1 MDCLKIDIL
10 NYDANYLYPI
20 MGFTGL
26 CMTYLGNKFV
36 RPTIFSLGTILSME
50 SSYKAT
56 HLILNHFEYTKNEC
70 LIKNVVSIISG
81 LSGGF
86 LLLKLYRLTNFFLGF
101 LLGGSS
107 GYLSYN
113 LINNHHLE
121 KIEIYNTDTLL
132 SIIIPGISLGM
143 IAVYNEHRISILTTS
158 FIGPAL
164 LLWSFN
170 EFTHYYNLYIFM
182 LTYISLSSSG
192 FYIQYRKYK
201 NDKIKDTIKSDFDI
215 TYNGKK

>member
-1 MDCLKIDIL
+1 
-10 NYDANYLYPI
+10 
-20 MGFTGL
+20 
-26 CMTYLGNKFV
+26 
-36 RPTIFSLGTILSME
+36 
-50 SSYKAT
+50 
-56 HLILNHFEYTKNEC
+56 
-70 LIKNVVSIISG
+70 
-81 LSGGF
+81 
-86 LLLKLYRLTNFFLGF
+86 
-101 LLGGSS
+101 
-107 GYLSYN
+107 
-113 LINNHHLE
+113 HLE